1 MVHLELAI
9 NSTPWEGLGSCCP
22 SREAFPVS
30 PQPVLH
36 PPAVQCASL
45 KLTLATWPLC
55 WPHSAICQNARRQSL
70 ELVTPPLPP
79 SAYHCPSSTH
89 NDIIKGWALVW
100 FQPLSDLVVIV
111 KGKIVEEIE
120 RRRTIVRERYARLWA
135 DHPALP
141 PLLRDFQV
149 QGACMIRT

>member
-1 MVHLELAI
+1 MAFNSNPCYAARRDNVVPLEKH
-9 NSTPWEGLGSCCP
+9 SQSP
-22 SREAFPVS
+22 

-70 ELVTPPLPP
+70 ELVTPPLLP
-79 SAYHCPSSTH
+79 SAYHCPPSIR
-89 NDIIKGWALVW
+89 NDRIKGWALVW
-100 FQPLSDLVVIV
+100 FQPLSDLAVIII
-111 KGKIVEEIE
+111 GRMEEEIE
-120 RRRTIVRERYARLWA
+120 RRRTIVREKYARLRA

-141 PLLRDFQV
+141 PSLRNFQV
-149 QGACMIRT
+149 QGACLIQT